1 MLLHRQDV
9 PSALSPYR
17 VSTNYRRPPG
27 GDSDHGYSTMTPH
40 DDSEHLP
47 CAEPLLLGKDFHQ
60 LSSPHTDGSVASPSS
75 SQTAQLTQLDGL
87 CHRVLAPVTVH
98 MVDTL

>member
-1 MLLHRQDV
+1 LEEL
-9 PSALSPYR
+9 PSAISPYR

-40 DDSEHLP
+40 DDSEHTP
-47 CAEPLLLGKDFHQ
+47 CAEPLLLAKPVRTSSNS
-60 LSSPHTDGSVASPSS
+60 SSPVTTELPMN
-75 SQTAQLTQLDGL
+75 QF
-87 CHRVLAPVTVH
+87 LAPVTVH

>member
-1 MLLHRQDV
+1 
-9 PSALSPYR
+9 
-17 VSTNYRRPPG
+17 
-27 GDSDHGYSTMTPH
+27 MTPH

-60 LSSPHTDGSVASPSS
+60 LSSLQSDTTRVASPSTS
-75 SQTAQLTQLDGL
+75 HTQTLSPLTQLDGP